1 MNALLDTNILVDFL
15 AKRPLFFNNA
25 ESIIKKCKNDEIT
38 GVVAIHTIST
48 LFYILKKYIPS
59 DSIRELFYSL
69 FTIIGIGSADKES
82 VLHALKNKAFP
93 DFEDGLQY
101 QCALEESVDCIIT
114 RNQQPRRSASGLLI
128 SHCILYLDTVYFS

>member
-1 MNALLDTNILVDFL
+1 M
-15 AKRPLFFNNA
+15 
-25 ESIIKKCKNDEIT
+25 IT

-82 VLHALKNKAFP
+82 VSHALKNKAFP

-101 QCALEESVDCIIT
+101 QCALKESVDCIIT
-114 RNQQPRRSASGLLI
+114 SNQHPRRRAPGVLI

>member
-1 MNALLDTNILVDFL
+1 M
-15 AKRPLFFNNA
+15 
-25 ESIIKKCKNDEIT
+25 IT

-59 DSIRELFYSL
+59 DSRRELFYSL